1 MTLRL
6 SNHFAVYIIFCIY
19 SRAFGRGFLIFK
31 MRLFIF
37 KLSA

>member
-31 MRLFIF
+31 MLFVHF
-37 KLSA
+37 